1 MRIRDLTRQRGEAVL
16 SAWPPRVWTSTGSV
30 FTPGHLG
37 VLKSVQRIRDREFGD
52 WLAVVAVHEG
62 QEHHGAFRCDE
73 CQTEADLHPQGW
85 SSSKSRATPKCWK
98 LIARACP
105 EGR

>member
-1 MRIRDLTRQRGEAVL
+1 MRIGDLKRRRGQAVVP
-16 SAWPPRVWTSTGSV
+16 AWPPRVWSCGGSV

-62 QEHHGAFRCDE
+62 REHHGAFRCDE
-73 CQTEADLHPQGW
+73 PPSLTELELVLRG
-85 SSSKSRATPKCWK
+85 
-98 LIARACP
+98 LI
-105 EGR
+105 GRRIQDIGEIQA

>member
-1 MRIRDLTRQRGEAVL
+1 MRIGDLTRRRGQAVVP
-16 SAWPPRVWTSTGSV
+16 AWPPQVWTSAGSV

-62 QEHHGAFRCDE
+62 REHHGALRCDGPPSLSE
-73 CQTEADLHPQGW
+73 LEMVLRGQ
-85 SSSKSRATPKCWK
+85 
-98 LIARACP
+98 I
-105 EGR
+105 GRRIQDIGEIQA

>member
-1 MRIRDLTRQRGEAVL
+1 MRFGDLTRQRGQTVL
-16 SAWPPRVWTSTGSV
+16 PAWPPKVWTSSGSV

-62 QEHHGAFRCDE
+62 REHHGAFRCDGPPSL
-73 CQTEADLHPQGW
+73 TELEMALRGQ
-85 SSSKSRATPKCWK
+85 
-98 LIARACP
+98 I
-105 EGR
+105 GRRIQDIGEIQAA